1 MSGSCWLC
9 QTEYDDISSLA
20 TAVTFTAT
28 LMNSGM
34 RAPYQYPGG
43 GNMTLFFKGGN
54 ISKVVPKPTLINPR
68 ATLAPNHVAETGPRL
83 IAPLEAETPEKQ
95 PQD

>member
-1 MSGSCWLC
+1 MRGSVAYKE
-9 QTEYDDISSLA
+9 TEL
-20 TAVTFTAT
+20 
-28 LMNSGM
+28 
-34 RAPYQYPGG
+34 
-43 GNMTLFFKGGN
+43 GGN

-68 ATLAPNHVAETGPRL
+68 ATLAPNHVAETGPHL